1 MANMFDEFERT
12 YGAPSGTRVNMFD
25 EYERR
30 VGSKDISQERAP
42 QDPPKGRNMF
52 DEFEE
57 RERPLSL
64 DPTVIGSRL
73 ATDYI
78 EPAIKKWME
87 QKPEGSAMERAEVSA
102 PAGDLRSRGERAL
115 ASAGR
120 SAMPFGFATPPP
132 PEAPQ
137 EYWTDPRSG
146 ERYPVV
152 EVDGRKL
159 YEKRPGYRYSI
170 PPEGLQEGVAAPKG
184 EFESGSMVETAT
196 DPKEMAKGALVVGGI
211 GIGAG
216 LVGTALPRT
225 APYLMPLLKTSIPIE
240 TASNLTGGFSDVGRM
255 VKGVGSGAVKSVMK
269 RGALG
274 KATET
279 LSHLDDLKNPAKGL
293 PDAVR
298 PQPPKVP
305 EKQGVLFPDNPP
317 PQMHDPRLYE
327 TPIYKDMAEIDKL
340 PIPKAEK
347 EAARRAA
354 LDRYSFE
361 ERSEYYNLL
370 HPKAPEADLT
380 SRLMKP
386 LKPEGMVY
394 TPGHPDAEKVDRVLS
409 FSRRFADKVRAKV
422 KGPESIWTRA
432 EELVFDRDAGL
443 KKALRKSGKS
453 GEEAVRAFEFRRPTS
468 KVDLILHDADQ
479 DIFKGMSKKDIED
492 LNKYVT
498 AKRAIEVTSR
508 MPDYESIERLSTSA
522 YRNYINAIEPSRRVY
537 LDEKAKKIW
546 AFFHDRLESM
556 VDAGLLSKGD
566 AEVIKSTGA
575 NYIPTKWVDTI
586 DPPEKHII
594 KGKQITVDS
603 SGLGRLQKGEGKYI
617 DTDIRRLMRDYTERI
632 ENRMARNE
640 ANLALYR
647 IAENPT
653 ADSIV
658 RMPMPDELE
667 PPRGWVELKAMHGG
681 EPVSFYMKEEYASQ
695 WVTYDPIMQAALG
708 KMIEWMSGNKILRPV
723 ATGLNPV
730 FAATNLIK
738 DMAYTYLRNPDAY
751 SKFTPVAV
759 YQMLRNFAK
768 VAKDTAKKTGAY
780 REWIKQGGN
789 STYYTAKSGL
799 GGSAI
804 AKLENAVSYTEDLNR
819 MGLREQLIKNGMDPV
834 EASRRA
840 ALNIDYSQGG
850 VISKGL
856 NTVVP
861 FFNARMQVRRG
872 LLESMLK
879 NPRVFAYKVAQPA
892 IAGAGLLYWYN
903 MDHEAELANV
913 PDRIAVDNFIFATG
927 KKTVDENGNIQYG
940 YIAIPK
946 EDWFKLPF
954 ELTTAMLDLMRG
966 KQPKW
971 ERINMAAESLVGV
984 NITIPMF
991 ELINTYRSNYD
1002 NFREEPVWKGPRNVE
1017 PGAESYRHTEAYW
1030 KLWGKVTG
1038 LSPVRS
1044 KAALSKL
1051 IPMSNP
1057 LVGLLGTAIEG
1068 AMGTVDEKAL
1078 RQFKDNPVSK
1088 IPILNRFL
1096 RFTPKRD
1103 IQAHEDSQDIERE
1116 YTTKRLR
1123 KNQEFDTH
1131 VDNLLRAKREGNE
1144 FARMEAAGKIKE
1156 MFSGMDRDTYKTYR
1170 RRYETAKKTF
1180 GIPDSGWYRDLE
1192 FSSGEERADKV
1203 QARLRRSTPEE
1214 RDQILQTLRR
1224 LGLDRNKDYR
1234 RQLYRIRQQEAQEEQ
1249 TDE

>member
-1 MANMFDEFERT
+1 MA
-12 YGAPSGTRVNMFD
+12 NMFD

-42 QDPPKGRNMF
+42 QGPPKGRNMF

-73 ATDYI
+73 ATDYV

-87 QKPEGSAMERAEVSA
+87 QKPEGSAMERAVERTNFA
-102 PAGDLRSRGERAL
+102 EQAGKGIAGTAAKLNPFMTEEELAAQRAK
-115 ASAGR
+115 SQQDVE
-120 SAMPFGFATPPP
+120 
-132 PEAPQ
+132 EA
-137 EYWTDPRSG
+137 
-146 ERYPVV
+146 
-152 EVDGRKL
+152 
-159 YEKRPGYRYSI
+159 KRTGSTKPI
-170 PPEGLQEGVAAPKG
+170 EGLESNVLDDPVFMGAGGLAFGAKSGVQAGKGLYGVAKQAI
-184 EFESGSMVETAT
+184 AT
-196 DPKEMAKGALVVGGI
+196 GIDEGLFNVPSIGKAVVKGA
-211 GIGAG
+211 
-216 LVGTALPRT
+216 T
-225 APYLMPLLKTSIPIE
+225 KPI
-240 TASNLTGGFSDVGRM
+240 R
-255 VKGVGSGAVKSVMK
+255 
-269 RGALG
+269 
-274 KATET
+274 ET
-279 LSHLDDLKNPAKGL
+279 LSHLDDLIKNPAKGL

-317 PQMHDPRLYE
+317 PQMHDPRLYDN
-327 TPIYKDMAEIDKL
+327 PIYKDLQALDQF
-340 PIPKAEK
+340 PKMTKEEK
-347 EAARRAA
+347 AAARRSIM
-354 LDRYSFE
+354 DTYPIE
-361 ERSEYYNLL
+361 TQSEYWNYL

-380 SRLMKP
+380 TRLMKP

-432 EELVFDRDAGL
+432 EELLFDRDAGL
-443 KKALRKSGKS
+443 KKALRKSGTQ

-658 RMPMPDELE
+658 RLPMPDELE

-681 EPVSFYMKEEYASQ
+681 EPVSFYMKEEYADQ
-695 WVTYDPIMQAALG
+695 WVTYDPIMQTALSR
-708 KMIEWMSGNKILRPV
+708 MLEWMSGNKILRPV
-723 ATGLNPV
+723 ATGLNPA
-730 FAATNLIK
+730 FAVVNILR
-738 DMAYTYLRNPDAY
+738 DMQYTWLRNPDAY
-751 SKFTPVAV
+751 SKHMPVAV

-780 REWIKQGGN
+780 REWIEQGGS

-799 GGSAI
+799 GGGAI

-819 MGLREQLIKNGMDPV
+819 MALREQLIKNGMDPV

-872 LLESMLK
+872 LFESMLK
-879 NPRVFAYKVAQPA
+879 NPGIFAYKVAQPA

-927 KKTVDENGNIQYG
+927 KKTVDENGNVQYG

-966 KQPKW
+966 KKPKW
-971 ERINMAAESLVGV
+971 ERITMAAESLVGV
-984 NITIPMF
+984 DITIPTF
-991 ELINTYRSNYD
+991 ELVNTYRSNYD

-1030 KLWGKVTG
+1030 KLWGDITN
-1038 LSPVRS
+1038 LSPERS

-1057 LVGLLGTAIEG
+1057 LVGLLGTSIEG

-1103 IQAHEDSQDIERE
+1103 IQAHEDSQEIERK
-1116 YTTKRLR
+1116 YTTNRLR

-1144 FARMEAAGKIKE
+1144 FARMEAAAKIKE

-1234 RQLYRIRQQEAQEEQ
+1234 RQLYRIRQQEAQDQ